1 MAECD
6 MQNGHSLAGL
16 TMLASMLIM
25 VDAVNLAQTSTQ
37 QALGSATDLKC
48 VFSLYATGTWRENT
62 PEAEVKTAKLVLEF
76 NSIDTQDGTAI
87 AKGGGPPHIV
97 VRMSRGYL
105 HLLQIASEGPVY
117 LTTVFDQENPGRKF
131 KAVHTRHEYTQVSL
145 PGFTSRPEQY
155 YGECEMLK

>member
-1 MAECD
+1 M
-6 MQNGHSLAGL
+6 L
-16 TMLASMLIM
+16 TAMLIT
-25 VDAVNLAQTSTQ
+25 VDAINLAQVSAQLT
-37 QALGSATDLKC
+37 LGSATNLKC

-76 NSIDTQDGTAI
+76 SSIDTQDGSAI
-87 AKGGGPPHIV
+87 SKGGTGPPHIV
-97 VRMSRGYL
+97 VRMSPGYL

-131 KAVHTRHEYTQVSL
+131 KAVHTRHEYTKVSL

-155 YGECEMLK
+155 YGECEVGR